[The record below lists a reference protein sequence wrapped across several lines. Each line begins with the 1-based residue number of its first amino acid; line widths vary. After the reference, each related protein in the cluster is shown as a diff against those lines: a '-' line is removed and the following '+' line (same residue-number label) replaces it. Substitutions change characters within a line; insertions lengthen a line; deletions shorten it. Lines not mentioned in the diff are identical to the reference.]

1 MLVLPRPRHGRR
13 TASPPERLDVVR
25 AGRRL
30 VRGPP
35 LFPTRRMFI
44 RHFTDTT
51 PQASGQSDLR
61 RLFAYDPARSEHL
74 LRFTQEVM
82 RGPGPLSPGE
92 RELLAAMTSTEN
104 HCLF

>member
-1 MLVLPRPRHGRR
+1 MR
-13 TASPPERLDVVR
+13 TE
-25 AGRRL
+25 
-30 VRGPP
+30 

-44 RHFTDTT
+44 RHFTDAT